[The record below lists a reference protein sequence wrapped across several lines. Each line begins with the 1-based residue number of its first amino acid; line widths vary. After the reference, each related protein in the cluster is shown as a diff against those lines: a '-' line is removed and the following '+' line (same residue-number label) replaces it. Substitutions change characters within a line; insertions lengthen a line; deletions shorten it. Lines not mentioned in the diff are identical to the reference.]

1 MALIS
6 EEGFSYSNAFNSRC
20 DIPMNNSSNDKNNDN
35 VESMH
40 DNKNAN
46 QNANQSEN
54 IVSDNTKNV
63 PGTENVP
70 GENNVPG
77 GVTVITPT
85 GASYSG

>member
-20 DIPMNNSSNDKNNDN
+20 DIPMNNSSNDKN
-35 VESMH
+35 VENIESNH

-46 QNANQSEN
+46 QNKN
-54 IVSDNTKNV
+54 IVNDDMKNI
-63 PGTENVP
+63 PGSENVP
-70 GENNVPG
+70 GAKNVPG
-77 GVTVITPT
+77 GVTVTTPT

>member
-20 DIPMNNSSNDKNNDN
+20 DIPMNNSSNDKN
-35 VESMH
+35 VENIESKH

-46 QNANQSEN
+46 QNKN
-54 IVSDNTKNV
+54 IVNDDMKNI

-70 GENNVPG
+70 GSKNVPG